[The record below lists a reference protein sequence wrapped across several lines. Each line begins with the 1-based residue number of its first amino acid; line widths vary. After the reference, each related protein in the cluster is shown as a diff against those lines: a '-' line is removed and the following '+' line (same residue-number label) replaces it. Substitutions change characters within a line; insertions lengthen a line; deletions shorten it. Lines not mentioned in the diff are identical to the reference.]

1 MTFELGL
8 GLGTTQ
14 VVVLTARPG
23 RAIDLWVRVRVR
35 VRVSVRNYSRSS
47 SKG

>member
-8 GLGTTQ
+8 RLGTTQ
-14 VVVLTARPG
+14 GVVLTARPG

-35 VRVSVRNYSRSS
+35 VSVRNYSRSS